1 MTQEQ
6 LRMQMLAG
14 IITEGQYKAKLNENV
29 TYMGGTEDMP
39 YRREIFVNDQPYLT
53 AETSQEEQQ
62 EIANFLGVE
71 TEIDE
76 MYEPNELAKILGYNS
91 VQDLAVAIAEKYGV
105 ELTVDLNES
114 SRLYREGDNIF
125 NIIDQQLL
133 IDDID
138 DEGLGNNYFPD
149 GTSRITTIKNIRGK
163 KIPDYTDDQK
173 QKFIDYLIKMKD
185 KGNEKAI
192 ELYKIAQTAPESK
205 EFI

>member
-1 MTQEQ
+1 MNKEI

-14 IITEGQYKAKLNENV
+14 IITEGQYNEETKPTV
-29 TYMGGTEDMP
+29 IYKGGTEDMP
-39 YRREIFVNDQPYLT
+39 YRREILVNGKSYLSGQ
-53 AETSQEEQQ
+53 TSQEEQQ

-76 MYEPNELAKILGYNS
+76 MYEPNQFAEILGYNS

-114 SRLYREGDNIF
+114 SRLYQKGDNIF

-149 GTSRITTIKNIRGK
+149 GTSRIPTIKNIRGK

>member
-1 MTQEQ
+1 MNKEI

-14 IITEGQYKAKLNENV
+14 IITEGQYNEETKPTV
-29 TYMGGTEDMP
+29 IYKGGTEDMP
-39 YRREIFVNDQPYLT
+39 YRREILVNGKSYLSGQ
-53 AETSQEEQQ
+53 TSQEEQQ

-76 MYEPNELAKILGYNS
+76 MYEPNQFAEILGYNS

-149 GTSRITTIKNIRGK
+149 GTSRIPIIKNIRGK

-173 QKFIDYLIKMKD
+173 QNFIDYLIKMKD

-192 ELYKIAQTAPESK
+192 ELYKIAQTDPESE

>member
-1 MTQEQ
+1 MNKEI

-14 IITEGQYKAKLNENV
+14 IITEGQYNEETKPTV
-29 TYMGGTEDMP
+29 IYKGGTEDMP
-39 YRREIFVNDQPYLT
+39 YRREILVNGKSYLSGQ
-53 AETSQEEQQ
+53 TSQEEQQ

-76 MYEPNELAKILGYNS
+76 MYEPNQFAEILGYNS

-149 GTSRITTIKNIRGK
+149 GTSRIPTIKNIRGK

-192 ELYKIAQTAPESK
+192 ELYKIAQTNPESK